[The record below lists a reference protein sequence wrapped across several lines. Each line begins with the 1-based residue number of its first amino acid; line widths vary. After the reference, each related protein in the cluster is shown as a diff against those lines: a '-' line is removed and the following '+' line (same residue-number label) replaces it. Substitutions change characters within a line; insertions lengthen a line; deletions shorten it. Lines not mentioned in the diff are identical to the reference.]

1 MLSATVGTQRIEP
14 KSANDSDL
22 LLHLVTSTRRSAV
35 IGESRPQFVLEM
47 PPSVDLVIIFKG
59 SSDLPSKQ
67 EIQTGVHKAEQQY
80 SRLLSTLKDA
90 GLSAVGRR
98 GEKQGVVLVLVACPE
113 SRLSSLMQHE
123 R

>member
-1 MLSATVGTQRIEP
+1 LESI
-14 KSANDSDL
+14 ANCYL
-22 LLHLVTSTRRSAV
+22 
-35 IGESRPQFVLEM
+35 QFVLEM

-67 EIQTGVHKAEQQY
+67 QIQTGVQKAEQQY
-80 SRLLSTLKDA
+80 SRLLTTLKDA